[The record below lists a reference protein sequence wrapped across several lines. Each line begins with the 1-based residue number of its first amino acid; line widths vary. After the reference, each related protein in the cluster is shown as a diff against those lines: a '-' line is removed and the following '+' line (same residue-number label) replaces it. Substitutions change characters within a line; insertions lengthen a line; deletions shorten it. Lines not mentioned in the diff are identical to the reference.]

1 MRGSEIMM
9 LRGRNYSK
17 NPYTDELIAKQ
28 QKQAMRD
35 RIDTAL
41 VYILLLLAGFAFGI
55 FYASQFLQRV

>member
-1 MRGSEIMM
+1 MM

-17 NPYTDELIAKQ
+17 NPYTDELMVKR
-28 QKQAMRD
+28 QKLERRS
-35 RIDTAL
+35 RIDMAL

>member
-1 MRGSEIMM
+1 MM